1 MTRMRLFV
9 IGGSGFIG
17 SRAVQSAVARGHIV
31 AYTYTR
37 DPIPVPLD
45 AQALRVSFDE
55 DGGIESALATAQP
68 DVVLYAIGPHP
79 ASDELHA
86 LLNVRGVERTLAAL
100 GTISPHALFIFIS
113 TNAVFGVGP
122 GRFREDEQPNPE
134 TRDDM
139 HRTYGITKARGERI
153 ARAQW
158 PNTLVV
164 RTSMVNGRDAH
175 GALNPRTAEAV
186 NSLRNGETLRRFE
199 DRYISPTLVDNLV
212 DALLEVAAPDFT
224 FRGALHI
231 VGSER
236 ITDYAYARCLAHAL
250 HADERQVVPERI
262 ADSPSMAHTPRDAS
276 LDCAFTQSLL
286 RTRLLNVREQMAA
299 LFPDS

>member
-1 MTRMRLFV
+1 MTRTRLLV

-17 SRAVQSAVARGHIV
+17 SRAVQSAAARGHTV
-31 AYTYTR
+31 TYTYTR
-37 DPIPVPLD
+37 DPIPMPLD
-45 AQALRVSFDE
+45 AQALRVSFHE
-55 DGGIESALATAQP
+55 GGSIESALAKARP

-79 ASDELHA
+79 ASDELHE

-100 GTISPHALFIFIS
+100 RAVSPHALFIFIS
-113 TNAVFGVGP
+113 TNAVFGAGP
-122 GRFREDEQPNPE
+122 GMFREDERPNPE

-153 ARAQW
+153 ARAEW
-158 PNTLVV
+158 PNTLIV

-175 GALNPRTAEAV
+175 GTLNPRTAEAV
-186 NSLRNGETLRRFE
+186 ASLRSGETLRRFD

-212 DALLEVAAPDFT
+212 DALLEVASSDFT
-224 FRGALHI
+224 YRGTLHI

-236 ITDYAYARCLAHAL
+236 VTDYAYARCLAHTL
-250 HADERQVVPERI
+250 RADDRQIVPERI

-286 RTRLLNVREQMAA
+286 RTRLLTVREQMAA